1 MKKVFIVL
9 LAMVF
14 AFSLAACGSGGS
26 DGGDK
31 DGDSGK
37 EKKVERVTT
46 KSGAISVEALDMPD
60 YITEADDDDE
70 EILMAKDI
78 SKEFD
83 ITPQRT
89 ASIMDIFSCVW
100 QGIIPYGAQLLIASG
115 LAGISSL
122 SIIPFLFYQ
131 FLLFISA
138 ILFIIF
144 KK

>member
-1 MKKVFIVL
+1 MDVATANNTVAIV
-9 LAMVF
+9 
-14 AFSLAACGSGGS
+14 AAGP
-26 DGGDK
+26 
-31 DGDSGK
+31 
-37 EKKVERVTT
+37 
-46 KSGAISVEALDMPD
+46 I
-60 YITEADDDDE
+60 
-70 EILMAKDI
+70 AKDI

-115 LAGISSL
+115 IAGISSL

>member
-1 MKKVFIVL
+1 
-9 LAMVF
+9 
-14 AFSLAACGSGGS
+14 
-26 DGGDK
+26 
-31 DGDSGK
+31 
-37 EKKVERVTT
+37 
-46 KSGAISVEALDMPD
+46 
-60 YITEADDDDE
+60 
-70 EILMAKDI
+70 
-78 SKEFD
+78 
-83 ITPQRT
+83 
-89 ASIMDIFSCVW
+89 MDIFSCVW